1 MSKFTITLIHDG
13 EQTESIIDSVCDVNV
28 NRDTPIFITFGYDKN
43 DPMIV
48 IFNKVVGKIERIFK
62 KDKKLLAEIVFLQTQ
77 ATKSISDRTPLDIWI
92 DIVDIKPVIDTSNY
106 KLLHCVVTLL
116 EKSFGQ
122 EYTSYP
128 IRK

>member
-1 MSKFTITLIHDG
+1 MD
-13 EQTESIIDSVCDVNV
+13 
-28 NRDTPIFITFGYDKN
+28 
-43 DPMIV
+43 
-48 IFNKVVGKIERIFK
+48 
-62 KDKKLLAEIVFLQTQ
+62 QTQ
-77 ATKSISDRTPLDIWI
+77 FELDMNAGSDRTPLDIWI